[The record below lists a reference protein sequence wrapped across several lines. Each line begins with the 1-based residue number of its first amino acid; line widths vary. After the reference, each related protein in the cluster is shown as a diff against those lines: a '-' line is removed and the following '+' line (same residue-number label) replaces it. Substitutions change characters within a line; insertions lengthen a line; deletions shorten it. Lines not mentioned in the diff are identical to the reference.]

1 MPVLKPRGFTL
12 VELLV
17 GLLLL
22 GIISVGI
29 YRVLVKNQQLYQT
42 NAQKIDVGQ
51 NLRAAAAIL
60 PAELREID
68 AADGDIIGMGS
79 DSIRIRAFR
88 VFGVTCTAPVLG
100 GALTG
105 LTLNVRQ
112 YLTFGVRN
120 FQNGDSILVYYEG
133 DSTKRADDTWAR
145 GVITAGPA
153 TSTCPTDLKASY
165 LMTMS
170 LAAGTWS
177 NTANSMLSGAPVRAF
192 ETVTY
197 KNVQASDGNYYL
209 SYRNSS
215 GLTPLVG
222 PLTSAGLA
230 FAYYDSTGAVTAT
243 ATNVKRIRIAL
254 SYQSQA
260 MVRQANGSMDNVRQ
274 SDTLQVTLRNNARK
288 ISGS

>member
-1 MPVLKPRGFTL
+1 MPLLKPRGFTL
-12 VELLV
+12 VELMV

-22 GIISVGI
+22 GIIATGV
-29 YRVLVKNQQLYQT
+29 YKVLVKNQQLYQT
-42 NAQKIDVGQ
+42 NAQKVDVGQ

-79 DSIRIRAFR
+79 DSITIRAFR

-100 GALTG
+100 GALSG

-120 FQNGDSILVYYEG
+120 FKSGDSILVYYEG
-133 DSTKRADDTWAR
+133 DSTKRSDDTWAQ
-145 GVITAGPA
+145 GVTTSAPA

-165 LMTMS
+165 LMTMT
-170 LAAGTWS
+170 LKAGTWS
-177 NTANSMLSGAPVRAF
+177 NTAGSISNGAPVRVF
-192 ETVTY
+192 ETITY
-197 KNVQASDGNYYL
+197 RNSQASDGNYYL

-222 PLTSAGLA
+222 PLERHGLA
-230 FAYYDSTGAVTAT
+230 FSYYDSTGAVTAT
-243 ATNVKRIRIAL
+243 AANVKRIKIAL
-254 SYQSQA
+254 NYQSLQQ
-260 MVRQANGSMDNVRQ
+260 VRLGNGSLGNILQ
-274 SDTLQVTLRNNARK
+274 SDTLQVTLRNNART

>member
-1 MPVLKPRGFTL
+1 MSLKPRGFTL
-12 VELLV
+12 VELMV

-42 NAQKIDVGQ
+42 NAQKVDVGQ

-68 AADGDIIGMGS
+68 AADSDIVGMGS
-79 DSIRIRAFR
+79 DSMRIRAFR
-88 VFGVTCTAPVLG
+88 VMGVSCGVPVLG
-100 GALTG
+100 AGLTG

-112 YLTFGVRN
+112 AMTYGVRN
-120 FQNGDSILVYYEG
+120 FQTGDSILIFYDG
-133 DSTKRADDTWAR
+133 DSTKQSDDAWVP

-153 TSTCPTDLKASY
+153 ASTCATDLKASY
-165 LMTMS
+165 LMTVS
-170 LAAGTWS
+170 LRS
-177 NTANSMLSGAPVRAF
+177 NGWANTVGGILKGAPVRAF

-197 KNVQASDGNYYL
+197 RNTQATDGKYYV

-222 PLTSAGLA
+222 PLTSSGLA
-230 FAYYDSTGAVTAT
+230 FAYYGSNGSVTAT
-243 ATNVKRIRIAL
+243 RTAVTRIQIAL
-254 SYQSQA
+254 SYLSSA
-260 MVRQANGSMDNVRQ
+260 TVRQANGSMDNIRQ
-274 SDTLQVTLRNNARK
+274 SDTLQVALRNNARF
-288 ISGS
+288 

>member
-1 MPVLKPRGFTL
+1 MPILKRRGFTL
-12 VELLV
+12 VELMV

-22 GIISVGI
+22 GIISAGI
-29 YRVLVKNQQLYQT
+29 YRVLVKNQQLYLT
-42 NAQKIDVGQ
+42 NSQKVDVGQ

-68 AADGDIIGMGS
+68 AADGDLVGMGS
-79 DSIRIRAFR
+79 DSVRIRAYR
-88 VFGVTCTAPVLG
+88 VFSVVCTAPVLG

-112 YLTFGVRN
+112 ALTFGVRN
-120 FQNGDSILVYYEG
+120 FSNGDSILVYYEG
-133 DSTKRADDTWAR
+133 DSTKRGDDTWAR
-145 GVITAGPA
+145 GVVTGGPVA
-153 TSTCPTDLKASY
+153 STCPTDLNASW
-165 LMTMS
+165 LMTIS

-177 NTANSMLSGAPVRAF
+177 NTANQMLKGAPVRAF
-192 ETVTY
+192 ESITY

-222 PLTSAGLA
+222 PLTSTGLA

-243 ATNVKRIRIAL
+243 AANVKRIRIAL
-254 SYQSQA
+254 SYLSAQQ
-260 MVRQANGSMDNVRQ
+260 VRQANGSIDNIRQ
-274 SDTLQVTLRNNARK
+274 SDTLQVTLRNNARPQT
-288 ISGS
+288 GS